1 MPLPWS
7 NSNSVLSVPG
17 PVLLNLECAL
27 KHLGIGL
34 RALWFSRSGME
45 PEILP
50 LQQPLRRCWFCWSS
64 NIALSSK
71 GKGLHCLLIFF
82 CVPFLLVLVTWKV
95 NKWPSICMSGHF
107 LVSGL
112 LNFCSVS
119 RIFFL
124 SVCNCKYESEFIL
137 EVQGIFKISHFDIP
151 ALVCS
156 HSREHCCPVVHSL

>member
-27 KHLGIGL
+27 EHLGIGL
-34 RALWFSRSGME
+34 RALWFSRSEME

-50 LQQPLRRCWFCWSS
+50 FQQPLRRCWFCWSR
-64 NIALSSK
+64 NIALNSK
-71 GKGLHCLLIFF
+71 GRGLHCLLIFF

-95 NKWPSICMSGHF
+95 SKWPSICMSGHL

-112 LNFCSVS
+112 LNFCSFS

-124 SVCNCKYESEFIL
+124 SVIAQNSYLKFREFLKSAIS
-137 EVQGIFKISHFDIP
+137 IFQHLYAHTVGSI
-151 ALVCS
+151 AVL
-156 HSREHCCPVVHSL
+156 